1 MVVKKLT
8 DQSSDEDLFR
18 QAVGDVVPLKTPL
31 QTDSKLPRTAR
42 PMHQQL
48 EPVSGIKQDIYQA
61 DDEST
66 HINAEDGSSHRK
78 NGVQKRILQKLKR
91 GQFPVSEQ
99 LDLHSMSTAT
109 GHAVLLEFIEA
120 TTNRTLECVRIIH
133 GKGLRSDDG
142 PRLKLM
148 ARKVLREHPRVLA
161 FTDCKPADGGSGA
174 VDVLLRS
181 A

>member
-8 DQSSDEDLFR
+8 DQVSDDDLFR
-18 QAVGDVVPLKTPL
+18 QAVANVVPLKSSPR
-31 QTDSKLPRTAR
+31 TDSKPPRTSR
-42 PMHQQL
+42 PRQQQP
-48 EPVSGIKQDIYQA
+48 EPVTDVRQDVHQA
-61 DDEST
+61 DDGPT

-91 GQFPVSEQ
+91 GQFPVTEQ
-99 LDLHSMSTAT
+99 LDLHNMNTAT
-109 GHAVLLEFIEA
+109 GRAMLLEFIDA
-120 TTNRTLECVRIIH
+120 TTNRSLECVRIIH
-133 GKGLRSDDG
+133 GKGLRSDAG

-148 ARKVLREHPRVLA
+148 ARQVLREHPRVLA

>member
-18 QAVGDVVPLKTPL
+18 QAVGEVVPLKSPPR
-31 QTDSKLPRTAR
+31 TDSKAPRPSR
-42 PMHQQL
+42 PRHQR
-48 EPVSGIKQDIYQA
+48 EPVSTARQYIHQD
-61 DDEST
+61 DNDPT

-91 GQFPVSEQ
+91 GQFPVVEQ
-99 LDLHSMSTAT
+99 LDLHSMSTLT
-109 GHAVLLEFIEA
+109 GHAALLEFIEGIP
-120 TTNRTLECVRIIH
+120 NRTLECVRIIH
-133 GKGLRSDDG
+133 GKGLRSADG

-148 ARKVLREHPRVLA
+148 ARKLLREHPRVLA

-181 A
+181 S